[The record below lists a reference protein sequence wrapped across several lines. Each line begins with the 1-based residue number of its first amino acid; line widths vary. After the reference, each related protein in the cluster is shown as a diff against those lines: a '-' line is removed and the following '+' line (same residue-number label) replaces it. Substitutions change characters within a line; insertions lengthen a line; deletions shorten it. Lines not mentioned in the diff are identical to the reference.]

1 MTLSWTDIKSK
12 REKATVRVPVCL
24 SQTIVD
30 QIAVLNGKLID
41 ARMEDRRHEGE
52 LDYSPQSEALA
63 REIIDLESAAAEHEV
78 EFVFGEVPR
87 ARWNVLMRTHSAT
100 KQQRAQGI
108 TQFNPDT
115 FPPAAIA
122 ASIIDPPLTE
132 EEAEEL
138 CAEWSEGQVTRLFN
152 AVLDVNMGDRS
163 LPKGSSLA
171 SETIREFG
179 GKSQQPSD
187 VESHPPSSLDE

>member
-1 MTLSWTDIKSK
+1 
-12 REKATVRVPVCL
+12 
-24 SQTIVD
+24 
-30 QIAVLNGKLID
+30 
-41 ARMEDRRHEGE
+41 
-52 LDYSPQSEALA
+52 
-63 REIIDLESAAAEHEV
+63 
-78 EFVFGEVPR
+78 
-87 ARWNVLMRTHSAT
+87 MR
-100 KQQRAQGI
+100 
-108 TQFNPDT
+108 
-115 FPPAAIA
+115 

-138 CAEWSEGQVTRLFN
+138 CSEWSEGTVTRLFT